1 MSSDKTMLTYSSS
14 GQQETNNGENHADHN
29 ILRDILVAMHDPKL
43 MSSVEELVKATSP
56 VAEATLNDSHHASS
70 LDWKEA
76 LSFIC
81 PTKYNIMQ

>member
-1 MSSDKTMLTYSSS
+1 MSSDKTTLPYSSS

-29 ILRDILVAMHDPKL
+29 ILRDILVAMQDPKL